1 MQEEVNLQD
10 KIHELLNSIG
20 ELNNQEYYVA
30 NKLLCCVLEIA
41 KNNGGMFHF
50 WQSGYFWEKMDRA
63 LAEIGY
69 EAVETK
75 KN

>member
-1 MQEEVNLQD
+1 MQEEVNLQE
-10 KIHELLNSIG
+10 KIHELFASIG
-20 ELNNQEYYVA
+20 GLNDQEYYVA

-41 KNNGGMFHF
+41 KNNGGDFHF
-50 WQSGYFWEKMDRA
+50 WQSGYFWEKMERA

-69 EAVETK
+69 KAVETK

>member
-10 KIHELLNSIG
+10 KIHELLNSLG

-41 KNNGGMFHF
+41 KNNRGMFHF

-69 EAVETK
+69 EAVEIK